1 MTTKTYIPR
10 LKKKYYDEVVPAM
23 MKEFAYKNIM
33 QVPKIEK
40 IVVNQGIGEATQD
53 RKLIDAAIQELS
65 LITGQKAVPTF
76 AKRDINNFKLRR
88 GNPIGAKV
96 TLRGD
101 MMYEF
106 LDRLISIAIPRIR
119 DFHGI
124 SDNGFDGRGNFS
136 FGISEQIIFPEI
148 VIDKINKIIGMNI
161 TIVTTAR
168 NDKEAYSLLKNI
180 GIPFKKH

>member
-1 MTTKTYIPR
+1 
-10 LKKKYYDEVVPAM
+10 
-23 MKEFAYKNIM
+23 
-33 QVPKIEK
+33 
-40 IVVNQGIGEATQD
+40 
-53 RKLIDAAIQELS
+53 
-65 LITGQKAVPTF
+65 
-76 AKRDINNFKLRR
+76 
-88 GNPIGAKV
+88 
-96 TLRGD
+96 
-101 MMYEF
+101 
-106 LDRLISIAIPRIR
+106 LISIAIPRIR

>member
-53 RKLIDAAIQELS
+53 RKLIEAALNELTM
-65 LITGQKAVPTF
+65 ITGQKAIATY
-76 AKRDINNFKLRR
+76 AKKDINNFKIRK
-88 GNPIGAKV
+88 GMPIGTKV
-96 TLRGD
+96 TLRND
-101 MMYEF
+101 NMYEF

-124 SDNGFDGRGNFS
+124 NDNGFDGKGNFS

-148 VIDKINKIIGMNI
+148 NMDKVNKIIGMDI
-161 TIVTTAR
+161 SIVTNAKT
-168 NDKEAYSLLKNI
+168 DKEAYALLKFM
-180 GIPFKKH
+180 GIPFRK

>member
-53 RKLIDAAIQELS
+53 RKLIETALNELTM
-65 LITGQKAVPTF
+65 ITGQKAIATY
-76 AKRDINNFKLRR
+76 AKKDINNFKIRK
-88 GNPIGAKV
+88 GMPIGTKV
-96 TLRGD
+96 TLRND
-101 MMYEF
+101 NMYEF

-124 SDNGFDGRGNFS
+124 NDNGFDGRGNFS

-148 VIDKINKIIGMNI
+148 NMDKVNKILGMDISII
-161 TIVTTAR
+161 TNAKT
-168 NDKEAYSLLKNI
+168 DKEAYALLKFM
-180 GIPFKKH
+180 GIPFRK

>member
-53 RKLIDAAIQELS
+53 RKLIETALNELTM
-65 LITGQKAVPTF
+65 ITGQKAIATY
-76 AKRDINNFKLRR
+76 AKKDINNFKIRK
-88 GNPIGAKV
+88 GMPIGTKV
-96 TLRGD
+96 TLRND
-101 MMYEF
+101 NMYEF

-124 SDNGFDGRGNFS
+124 NDNGFDGRGNFS

-148 VIDKINKIIGMNI
+148 NMDKVNKILGMDISII
-161 TIVTTAR
+161 TNAKT
-168 NDKEAYSLLKNI
+168 DKEAYALLKYM
-180 GIPFKKH
+180 GIPFRK

>member
-1 MTTKTYIPR
+1 MTTNTYIPR

-53 RKLIDAAIQELS
+53 RKLIEAALNELTM
-65 LITGQKAVPTF
+65 ITGQKAIATY
-76 AKRDINNFKLRR
+76 AKKDINNFKIRK
-88 GNPIGAKV
+88 GMPIGTKV
-96 TLRGD
+96 TLRND
-101 MMYEF
+101 NMYYF

-124 SDNGFDGRGNFS
+124 NDNGFDGKGNFS
-136 FGISEQIIFPEI
+136 FGINEQIIFPEI
-148 VIDKINKIIGMNI
+148 NMDKVNKILGMDINI
-161 TIVTTAR
+161 ITTAKT
-168 NDKEAYSLLKNI
+168 DKEAYALLKFM
-180 GIPFKKH
+180 GIPFRK

>member
-53 RKLIDAAIQELS
+53 RKLIEAALNELTM
-65 LITGQKAVPTF
+65 ITGQKAIATY
-76 AKRDINNFKLRR
+76 AKKDINNFKIRK
-88 GNPIGAKV
+88 GMPIGTKV
-96 TLRGD
+96 TLRND
-101 MMYEF
+101 NMYYF

-124 SDNGFDGRGNFS
+124 NDNGFDGKGNFS
-136 FGISEQIIFPEI
+136 FGINEQIIFPEI
-148 VIDKINKIIGMNI
+148 NMDKVNKILGMDINI
-161 TIVTTAR
+161 ITTAKT
-168 NDKEAYSLLKNI
+168 DKEAYALLKFMV
-180 GIPFKKH
+180 IPFRK

>member
-1 MTTKTYIPR
+1 
-10 LKKKYYDEVVPAM
+10 VPAM
-23 MKEFAYKNIM
+23 MKEFEYKNIM

-40 IVVNQGIGEATQD
+40 IVINQGIGEATQD

>member
-53 RKLIDAAIQELS
+53 RKLIEAALNELTM
-65 LITGQKAVPTF
+65 ITGQKAIATY
-76 AKRDINNFKLRR
+76 AKKDINNFKIRK
-88 GNPIGAKV
+88 GMPIGTKV
-96 TLRGD
+96 TLRND
-101 MMYEF
+101 NMYYF

-124 SDNGFDGRGNFS
+124 NDNGFDGKGNFS
-136 FGISEQIIFPEI
+136 FGINEQII
-148 VIDKINKIIGMNI
+148 
-161 TIVTTAR
+161 
-168 NDKEAYSLLKNI
+168 
-180 GIPFKKH
+180 

>member
-53 RKLIDAAIQELS
+53 RKLIEAALNELTM
-65 LITGQKAVPTF
+65 ITGQKAIATY
-76 AKRDINNFKLRR
+76 AKKDINNFKIRK
-88 GNPIGAKV
+88 GMPIGTKV
-96 TLRGD
+96 TLRND
-101 MMYEF
+101 NMYEF

-124 SDNGFDGRGNFS
+124 NDNGFDGRGNFS

-148 VIDKINKIIGMNI
+148 NMDKVNKIIGMDISII
-161 TIVTTAR
+161 TNAKT
-168 NDKEAYSLLKNI
+168 DKEAYALLKFM
-180 GIPFKKH
+180 GIPFRK

>member
-53 RKLIDAAIQELS
+53 RKLIEAALNELTM
-65 LITGQKAVPTF
+65 ITGQKAIATY
-76 AKRDINNFKLRR
+76 AKKDINNFKIRK
-88 GNPIGAKV
+88 GMPIGTKV
-96 TLRGD
+96 TLRND
-101 MMYEF
+101 NMYYF

-124 SDNGFDGRGNFS
+124 NDNGFDGKGNFS
-136 FGISEQIIFPEI
+136 FGINEQIIFPEI
-148 VIDKINKIIGMNI
+148 NMDKVNKILGMDINI
-161 TIVTTAR
+161 ITTAKT
-168 NDKEAYSLLKNI
+168 DKEAYALLKFM
-180 GIPFKKH
+180 GIPFRK

>member
-23 MKEFAYKNIM
+23 MKEFTYKNIM

-40 IVVNQGIGEATQD
+40 IVVNQGIGAATQD
-53 RKLIDAAIQELS
+53 RKLIEAALNELTM
-65 LITGQKAVPTF
+65 ITGQKAITTY
-76 AKRDINNFKLRR
+76 AKKDINNFKIRK
-88 GNPIGAKV
+88 GMPIGTKV
-96 TLRGD
+96 TLRND
-101 MMYEF
+101 NMYDF

-124 SDNGFDGRGNFS
+124 NDNGFDGRGNFS

-148 VIDKINKIIGMNI
+148 NMDKVNKILGMDINI
-161 TIVTTAR
+161 ITTAKT
-168 NDKEAYSLLKNI
+168 DKEAYALLKFM
-180 GIPFKKH
+180 GIPFRK